1 MQRVVLFSNFKEYL
15 LFLLGAL
22 FIASYSLLIEYNNY
36 KHFSQFDSVL
46 VDATVVKHYIKKTPK
61 RTTQIVKLKTQ
72 RGVVFYTIAPL
83 KQKIFISQECSL
95 EIWPQNLTFLSY
107 LKGFFAY
114 SKGRYSQEKNL
125 RFKLLEKLQKIH
137 SPDIATVYGAIFLA
151 SALPA
156 ELQSVFS
163 QLGIAHIVAISGFH
177 LGILSAI
184 LFFLIALV
192 YKPLHKN
199 YFPYRSQKRDIF
211 AVVSVVL
218 LGYMVLLEV
227 PPSLLRAFG
236 MFVIGFVLY
245 DRGIKILSMQTLFVT
260 VVLLLSFFPRL
271 FFSVGFWLSVSGV
284 FSIFVFLLLFQNR
297 SKLFQF
303 FALPVWVYVTML
315 PLSVG
320 LFGNFNPLHPLS
332 IVWTILFSFFY
343 PLSLLLHFIG
353 FGGSLDF
360 ILEWLIGLV

>member
-1 MQRVVLFSNFKEYL
+1 
-15 LFLLGAL
+15 
-22 FIASYSLLIEYNNY
+22 
-36 KHFSQFDSVL
+36 
-46 VDATVVKHYIKKTPK
+46 
-61 RTTQIVKLKTQ
+61 
-72 RGVVFYTIAPL
+72 
-83 KQKIFISQECSL
+83 
-95 EIWPQNLTFLSY
+95 
-107 LKGFFAY
+107 
-114 SKGRYSQEKNL
+114 
-125 RFKLLEKLQKIH
+125 
-137 SPDIATVYGAIFLA
+137 
-151 SALPA
+151 
-156 ELQSVFS
+156 
-163 QLGIAHIVAISGFH
+163 
-177 LGILSAI
+177 
-184 LFFLIALV
+184 
-192 YKPLHKN
+192 
-199 YFPYRSQKRDIF
+199 
-211 AVVSVVL
+211 
-218 LGYMVLLEV
+218 
-227 PPSLLRAFG
+227 LRAFG

-297 SKLFQF
+297 SKLFYF

-360 ILEWLIGLV
+360 MLEWLIGLV